1 MDPLCFFAHVALS
14 KDTRPLSKPQ
24 ATANLLIEINDQTLR
39 SGGEEKHLEFSTLS
53 DRQKVDF
60 ASEIGKTAALDFLD
74 LEPEFSDLPRR
85 RFVDFD
91 LTEMPT
97 YISIRPAPTRTL
109 PNHSKVWR
117 LAQIESDKLR
127 TKPLSRTL

>member
-1 MDPLCFFAHVALS
+1 MNPLCFFAHVSLS
-14 KDTRPLSKPQ
+14 TETRPLSKPQ
-24 ATANLLIEINDQTLR
+24 ATANLLIEVNDESLK
-39 SGGEEKHLEFSTLS
+39 SGGQEQHREFSTLS

-60 ASEIGKTAALDFLD
+60 ASEIGRTAALDFLD
-74 LEPEFSDLPRR
+74 LESEFSKLPVR

-97 YISIRPAPTRTL
+97 YISIRPAPTRIL

-117 LAQIESDKLR
+117 LAECESDKLR
-127 TKPLSRTL
+127 TEPLSRS

>member
-1 MDPLCFFAHVALS
+1 MNPLCFFAHVALS
-14 KDTRPLSKPQ
+14 TDTRPPSKPQ
-24 ATANLLIEINDQTLR
+24 ATANLLIEVNDETLR

-60 ASEIGKTAALDFLD
+60 ASDIAKTAALEFLD
-74 LEPEFSDLPRR
+74 SEPEFSKLLAR

-97 YISIRPAPTRTL
+97 YISVEPAPTRTL

-117 LAQIESDKLR
+117 LAQSESDKLR